1 MSSQAQCIRI
11 PQKNAFCRYRHK
23 KTHPLLKTLK
33 MYDSESFA
41 EFLDKK
47 IYSMYYKVDVVHV
60 HIFKSNYA
68 FQDSH
73 T

>member
-1 MSSQAQCIRI
+1 MHFADIGTRKPI
-11 PQKNAFCRYRHK
+11 L
-23 KTHPLLKTLK
+23 LLKILK